1 AAFRMYFYQLQA
13 VDWILTAKDSVASG
27 YAARRLLDMPAG
39 TASETTKYAL
49 MTLASG
55 QKLSKYQTLYLKARR
70 RMLANEDN
78 FFSSIGMTITF
89 LRFKKKQVNCQVL
102 IYMITYVNLLIIRVN
117 RGQLII
123 SLVFL
128 MVFLDK
134 S

>member
-1 AAFRMYFYQLQA
+1 MYFSQLQA
-13 VDWILTAKDSVASG
+13 VDWILGAKDSVATR

-55 QKLSKYQTLYLKARR
+55 QKLSKYQTWYLKARR

-78 FFSSIGMTITF
+78 FFSSLGMTNNIPKIQ
-89 LRFKKKQVNCQVL
+89 KKPVNYQVL
-102 IYMITYVNLLIIRVN
+102 MPMIICVNLLMNKVSKERPIIN
-117 RGQLII
+117 
-123 SLVFL
+123 LVFL
-128 MVFLDK
+128 MDFLIK